1 MCRSRL
7 MCACVC
13 IYTHSHWILYS
24 GQLEMK
30 RKTSLPAFQ
39 FHSTLIHNLTHAR
52 KDLILYIWDQQ
63 TMFLELHPSA
73 CQLRMGFFLMLNQQK
88 KIKIMFHLVWKL
100 YEIQMSI
107 SKFCWDTARFVYIL
121 FMAFPLKYNGGA

>member
-1 MCRSRL
+1 
-7 MCACVC
+7 
-13 IYTHSHWILYS
+13 
-24 GQLEMK
+24 MK

-73 CQLRMGFFLMLNQQK
+73 CQLRMVFLNVEPTK
-88 KIKIMFHLVWKL
+88 ENKNNVSSCVKII
-100 YEIQMSI
+100 
-107 SKFCWDTARFVYIL
+107 
-121 FMAFPLKYNGGA
+121 